1 MLGRILCSAILGIDA
16 YMVAVGA
23 HLCGGILPKFV
34 VAGVP
39 GGAQK
44 KQRACRRLHSI
55 PQFEKAIVVGKNK
68 HSFLKN
74 NTIDHNQK

>member
-1 MLGRILCSAILGIDA
+1 MCSAILGIDA

-39 GGAQK
+39 GGALTKSKERVADAIQY
-44 KQRACRRLHSI
+44 HSLKR
-55 PQFEKAIVVGKNK
+55 QLWLGKINI
-68 HSFLKN
+68 HS
-74 NTIDHNQK
+74 